1 MLGFRGALQLVT
13 LTACTAAIAAAST
26 VGAACVQDTLSNYIK
41 NTSNGPG
48 TGCTVAGLQYTNFF
62 FLTTTTNIDHSGTP
76 AGSIVVTP
84 NDATGLTFT
93 GFAPNTFVGTTI
105 DYFIG
110 FDVLTDP
117 APILTGDSISL
128 DPPVGN
134 VVLTLSVCLSDTPF
148 FTGQSGNLSDN
159 NLYCGTQPTF
169 AAGSNVAIQGPNFSL
184 ANKNGT
190 DQTGEFD
197 FLSGVPQ
204 FGMLLHLTLTDDT
217 TASVGAIG
225 NNPIQ
230 QSGVP
235 EPASCMLL
243 GGGFIALWA
252 LRKRRS

>member
-1 MLGFRGALQLVT
+1 MLRFRRALPLVI
-13 LTACTAAIAAAST
+13 LIACFAAIAAAGT
-26 VGAACVQDTLSNYIK
+26 IGGPCVQDSLSNYIS
-41 NTSNGPG
+41 NTGDGPG

-62 FLTTTTNIDHSGTP
+62 FLTRSTNLDQPGTQ
-76 AGSIVVTP
+76 ATSITVTP

-93 GFAPNTFVGTTI
+93 GFAPNSSLGTTI

-110 FDVLTDP
+110 FDILTDP

-134 VVLTLSVCLSDTPF
+134 VVLNLSVCLPDTPF
-148 FTGQSGNLSDN
+148 FTGQSGQPGDN
-159 NLYCGTQPTF
+159 NLYCGSQPKF
-169 AAGSNVAIQGPNFSL
+169 ADGSDTPIKGANLSL

-197 FLSGVPQ
+197 FPAGVPN
-204 FGMLLHLTLTDDT
+204 FGVLLHLTLTDDT

-230 QSGVP
+230 QSAAP
-235 EPASCMLL
+235 EPAAWMLL
-243 GGGFIALWA
+243 GGGFIALFA
-252 LRKRRS
+252 LRKRLS